1 MKKTNY
7 LLSGMVALVSYL
19 LPTVSYAQAIGGG
32 VYNTYFSCDGNMT
45 SVGSNNMGQLGDGTS
60 DLYDSIPGAVAGLSN
75 AIAVAGSYHVLFVDG
90 DGTVWTAGQNY
101 GGECGNG
108 TNTNVNP
115 AYHITGLTGIIK
127 VASGESHSLMLKS
140 DGTVWACGTNV
151 NGEFGDGTTTSSNVP
166 VQIMGLTGIIDI
178 SVGSYHSIFLKNDGT
193 VWTSGYDLYGQ
204 LGQGA
209 GSTIP
214 HPNPLQVD
222 TFTNAI
228 AVSAGDQGS
237 IVVTADGSVWGFG
250 YDSPYGKFGMGS
262 SAGGGT
268 PSKSTLLTDVVDAVC
283 SRFHSIF
290 IKSDGTAWAVGL
302 NNKGQLGD
310 GTTTNSFIP
319 VQVSGL
325 SDVVDAAVG
334 YSHSIFLK
342 NNGTVWVVGS
352 NGYGQLGNG
361 TTTDEH
367 TAIQLNI
374 CGSSGGAPAA
384 PSNLVLTPQKTQMA
398 GQMELSWTDN
408 SSDEDGFDIERSP
421 DGSSWSPLT
430 TVTTATYT
438 DNGLTNGTQY
448 CYRVSAYNGNGS
460 SGYSNTEC
468 GTTLTVGVPTTDVES
483 SVSAFPNPTS
493 GILHISTTGSG
504 NEDLQIC
511 VRDVSGRTVYTAILN
526 QQTSNPSIDLSNL
539 QNGVYVMTI
548 NDRGIQR
555 LIIQK

>member
-7 LLSGMVALVSYL
+7 LLSGIVALVSYL
-19 LPTVSYAQAIGGG
+19 LPTVSCAQAIGGG
-32 VYNTYFSCDGNMT
+32 VYNTYFSCEGNMT

-60 DLYDSIPGAVAGLSN
+60 DLYDSIP
-75 AIAVAGSYHVLFVDG
+75 
-90 DGTVWTAGQNY
+90 
-101 GGECGNG
+101 
-108 TNTNVNP
+108 
-115 AYHITGLTGIIK
+115 HITGLTGIIK

-151 NGEFGDGTTTSSNVP
+151 NGEFGNGTTTSSNVP
-166 VQIMGLTGIIDI
+166 VQVMGLTGIIDI

-204 LGQGA
+204 LGQGP

-214 HPNPLQVD
+214 HPDPLQVD
-222 TFTNAI
+222 TFTTAI

-237 IVVTADGSVWGFG
+237 MVVTADGSVWGFG
-250 YDSPYGKFGMGS
+250 YDSPYGKFGMGL

-310 GTTTNSFIP
+310 GTTTNSFLP

-342 NNGTVWVVGS
+342 GNGTAWVVGS
-352 NGYGQLGNG
+352 NGYGQLGDG
-361 TTTDEH
+361 TTTNHH
-367 TAIQLNI
+367 TVIQFNG
-374 CGSSGGAPAA
+374 CGGSGGTPNAPT
-384 PSNLVLTPQKTQMA
+384 SLMLTPQKTQMS

-408 SSDEDGFDIERSP
+408 STDEDGFNVERSP

-430 TVTTATYT
+430 TVTAASYT
-438 DNGLTNGTQY
+438 DNGLTDGTQY
-448 CYRVSAYNGNGS
+448 CYRVSAYNGSGS
-460 SGYSNTEC
+460 SDYTNTEC
-468 GTTLTVGVPTTDVES
+468 GTTLSVGVPTTDAADVL
-483 SVSAFPNPTS
+483 SVF
-493 GILHISTTGSG
+493 LHLFLE
-504 NEDLQIC
+504 N
-511 VRDVSGRTVYTAILN
+511 
-526 QQTSNPSIDLSNL
+526 
-539 QNGVYVMTI
+539 
-548 NDRGIQR
+548 
-555 LIIQK
+555 